1 MPFVADLAAN
11 KLEATWKRG
20 FRWRP
25 AYLAIRPG
33 RELRR
38 RPRPSAHSPPLP
50 ALRWTTR
57 LPLRHEPSGACN
69 VAQFVAVGGHG
80 RRSSGARCAARC
92 GASPWTHWLDPSMV
106 ALPGGACRACA
117 FGGRAGCPCVHSP
130 LDPGR
135 PAVRRSAPHLL
146 LLPRQGGVASRGV
159 PTARTGRA
167 CGLSLSSA
175 AVRARSAGVGGK
187 FELRGDGRRF
197 AAAGAPMRIK

>member
-33 RELRR
+33 RELRH

-92 GASPWTHWLDPSMV
+92 GASPWTHWLDPSLV
-106 ALPGGACRACA
+106 ALLGRGLPCMRFRWSGGAPVRAFALWIPVRRPCAGPPPTCSCCRARVGLPRAGCRQPAPVGRAVLACRAL
-117 FGGRAGCPCVHSP
+117 PCVPVPQVSVASSNSEVTAVDSP
-130 LDPGR
+130 P
-135 PAVRRSAPHLL
+135 PVRR
-146 LLPRQGGVASRGV
+146 
-159 PTARTGRA
+159 
-167 CGLSLSSA
+167 CG
-175 AVRARSAGVGGK
+175 
-187 FELRGDGRRF
+187 
-197 AAAGAPMRIK
+197 